1 MADSPADFPPSG
13 CGACGAFGASSQ
25 CAGCKAV
32 RYCNGECQTAAWSAG
47 HKKECSRLKKAGANG
62 MYVKTLKEAPE
73 GAESPAPGTKVLVH
87 YTGTLANGSKF
98 DSSRDRG
105 TPFSFAVGMGRVIRG
120 WDEGVAA
127 MKYGQRAMFYLSPE
141 YGYGDQ
147 GAGGA
152 IPGNSF
158 LIFDVELIEE
168 DK

>member
-1 MADSPADFPPSG
+1 MGILPSFTTEFIAMSDSPADFPPSG

-32 RYCNGECQTAAWSAG
+32 RYCNGECQAAAWSAG

-127 MKYGQRAMFYLSPE
+127 MKYGH
-141 YGYGDQ
+141 Q